1 LAATSQQRS
10 LEAAEW
16 AVAASLI
23 IGRVVIG
30 AAIWLAPERALP
42 ALGFHRASRR
52 GEALTLARIAATRDL
67 VLGLWQAAS
76 LRDSAGLLAATVAVT
91 ASDAGDAVAF
101 AALALRGGH
110 PGLAAKG
117 LAGAVPATLAG
128 AWLAARLRTESTP
141 VARRLLHAQRGR
153 EPDAAS

>member
-1 LAATSQQRS
+1 MSHKHA

-16 AVAASLI
+16 AVAAGLI
-23 IGRVVIG
+23 IGRAVVG

-42 ALGFHRASRR
+42 ALGFNRAARR

-76 LRDSAGLLAATVAVT
+76 LRDRAGLRTSTLAVT

-101 AALALRGGH
+101 AALARRGGH

-117 LAGAVPATLAG
+117 LAAAVPATLAG
-128 AWLAARLRTESTP
+128 GWLAARLRTKSTRKRP
-141 VARRLLHAQRGR
+141 TVGR
-153 EPDAAS
+153 SRWVELPPAS

>member
-1 LAATSQQRS
+1 MSQKRA
-10 LEAAEW
+10 LEAAEG
-16 AVAASLI
+16 AVAAGLI
-23 IGRVVIG
+23 IGRAVIG

-42 ALGFHRASRR
+42 ALGFNRAARR

-76 LRDSAGLLAATVAVT
+76 LRDRAGRDSQGRRTQ

-101 AALALRGGH
+101 AALARRGGH
-110 PGLAAKG
+110 PGLAVKG

-128 AWLAARLRTESTP
+128 AWLAARLRT
-141 VARRLLHAQRGR
+141 
-153 EPDAAS
+153 

>member
-1 LAATSQQRS
+1 MSQNRE
-10 LEAAEW
+10 LEAAEG
-16 AVAASLI
+16 AVAAGLI
-23 IGRVVIG
+23 TGRAAIG

-42 ALGFHRASRR
+42 ALGFNRAARR

-76 LRDSAGLLAATVAVT
+76 LGDRAGLRRATLAVT

-101 AALALRGGH
+101 AMLARRGGH

-128 AWLAARLRTESTP
+128 AWLAARLR
-141 VARRLLHAQRGR
+141 RDR
-153 EPDAAS
+153 PDVRTS